1 MLTSTAL
8 TGFPEGTWQPPHTT
22 DDDSMSPS
30 SDTSP
35 QSTWVNKATTF
46 LEYGY
51 PIVPLKPSFGVS
63 NETEDPVVEQL
74 GAEPLVNRIT
84 GAATTAQEIQKLGKL
99 HEEARI
105 ATVTG
110 VGVDLLAVELN
121 KTAGREQDPF
131 WNEIRSHGKAFAG
144 VKSTTREYIFFA
156 SPALKKP
163 LPSLT
168 RKEGVV
174 LHGED
179 SLVYL
184 PGSLYE
190 WRGRDLGIDQP
201 PPGQEEKIGRAQSI
215 LKLFDRGDHL
225 TSRVENGGGGSPRS
239 DYRASLPGRQDE
251 PAVQGVS
258 QTEEKASSRH
268 SHAGHSVNGNGHRE
282 NGHATTGKG
291 GPKRSDNGQPSSTP
305 NTPAQGGS
313 RNGTGPNEEASR
325 MGQAADGPAKD
336 GSGSLSSNGETATTP
351 ESAGKSRSQVPK
363 DEQISPYRFRTG
375 EELTTSEN
383 ETSRRLNLP
392 WTVPGGLSVMT
403 GRPKVS
409 GKSSWVTNLA
419 LHLSAGRAFLGYDTS
434 EADVILMADMPP
446 PSFQEAIG
454 QVGTPGREE
463 ALAHLHVLHPTDVS
477 RLDWV
482 STIDCAYGYAEEV
495 GADLIIIDCI
505 DRYVSLK
512 GGERPTENESVA
524 HKLSADAP
532 PECPI
537 LGVKSTGCAPGE
549 PFSKTIDRLGMLGT
563 VADAI
568 LRLDNISTNTF
579 PSLRRLSTASRHG
592 AICRTH
598 LCSLQSGRYVRVT
611 RSDLMGLSEH
621 ELLGGPPIQ
630 NSAAENH
637 SRTDSQFKTNG
648 A

>member
-1 MLTSTAL
+1 
-8 TGFPEGTWQPPHTT
+8 
-22 DDDSMSPS
+22 MSPS

-51 PIVPLKPSFGVS
+51 PVVPLKPSFGVS

-84 GAATTAQEIQKLGKL
+84 GAATTAQEIQKLGKM
-99 HEEARI
+99 HEEARL

-110 VGVDLLAVELN
+110 EEVDLLALELN
-121 KTAGREQDPF
+121 TTAEREQDPF
-131 WNEIRSHGKAFAG
+131 WAKVRSLGKAFAG
-144 VKSTTREYIFFA
+144 VKSATREYIFLP
-156 SPALKKP
+156 SPTLGEPLPALTK
-163 LPSLT
+163 
-168 RKEGVV
+168 KEGIV
-174 LHGED
+174 LHGEH

-190 WRGRDLGIDQP
+190 WRGRDLRVDEP
-201 PPGQEEKIGRAQSI
+201 SPRQEEKIKRTRSI
-215 LKLFDRGDHL
+215 LRLFDRGDHL
-225 TSRVENGGGGSPRS
+225 ASGVEKGSGKSSTAAQGKPRS
-239 DYRASLPGRQDE
+239 GKGDAG
-251 PAVQGVS
+251 
-258 QTEEKASSRH
+258 
-268 SHAGHSVNGNGHRE
+268 GHSSPGHAVNRNGHRENRHRE
-282 NGHATTGKG
+282 NGHAPTTTPSAPSQNRSSG
-291 GPKRSDNGQPSSTP
+291 GTATSEGSFEDSSQNGRAANGLAQNGNSS
-305 NTPAQGGS
+305 
-313 RNGTGPNEEASR
+313 
-325 MGQAADGPAKD
+325 
-336 GSGSLSSNGETATTP
+336 SLSSTEAAT
-351 ESAGKSRSQVPK
+351 
-363 DEQISPYRFRTG
+363 PYRFRTG
-375 EELTTSEN
+375 EELTSSGN
-383 ETSRRLNLP
+383 ETGRRLNLP

-446 PSFQEAIG
+446 ASFRETIG

-482 STIDCAYGYAEEV
+482 STIDCAYGYAEDV

-524 HKLSADAP
+524 HKLSAGAP

-537 LGVKSTGCAPGE
+537 LGVKSTECAPGE

-598 LCSLQSGRYVRVT
+598 LCALQSGRYVRVT
-611 RSDLMGLSEH
+611 RSDLTGLSEH
-621 ELLGGPPIQ
+621 ELLGGPPLQ
-630 NSAAENH
+630 NSAVENH
-637 SRTDSQFKTNG
+637 SRTASQFKTNG
-648 A
+648 T

>member
-1 MLTSTAL
+1 
-8 TGFPEGTWQPPHTT
+8 
-22 DDDSMSPS
+22 MSPS

-51 PIVPLKPSFGVS
+51 PVVPLKPSFGVS

-99 HEEARI
+99 HEKARI

-110 VGVDLLAVELN
+110 EGVDLLAVELN

-131 WNEIRSHGKAFAG
+131 WNEIRSLGKAFSG
-144 VKSTTREYIFFA
+144 VKSSTREYIFFV

-163 LPSLT
+163 LPALT

-190 WRGRDLGIDQP
+190 WRDRELGIDQP
-201 PPGQEEKIGRAQSI
+201 SPGREEKIGRAQSI

-225 TSRVENGGGGSPRS
+225 ASRVENGGDGSPRS
-239 DYRASLPGRQDE
+239 GSRAGLPGRQDE

-258 QTEEKASSRH
+258 PTEEEEASS
-268 SHAGHSVNGNGHRE
+268 SPSLAGHSVNGNGHRE
-282 NGHATTGKG
+282 NGHGTTGKS
-291 GPKRSDNGQPSSTP
+291 KRSDNGQPSSTRGAP
-305 NTPAQGGS
+305 GQNGS
-313 RNGTGPNEEASR
+313 RNGTEPNEEAFR
-325 MGQAADGPAKD
+325 MGQNGRAKD
-336 GSGSLSSNGETATTP
+336 GSGTLSSNGEAATSP
-351 ESAGKSRSQVPK
+351 ESACKSRTQVRK
-363 DEQISPYRFRTG
+363 EDQTSPYRFRTG
-375 EELTTSEN
+375 EELTAAGN
-383 ETSRRLNLP
+383 ETGRRLNLP

-446 PSFQEAIG
+446 PSFREAIG

-463 ALAHLHVLHPTDVS
+463 ALGHLHVLHPTDVS

-482 STIDCAYGYAEEV
+482 STIDCAYGYAEDV

-537 LGVKSTGCAPGE
+537 LGVKSTECAPGE

-598 LCSLQSGRYVRVT
+598 LCALQSGRYVRVT
-611 RSDLMGLSEH
+611 RSDLTGLSEH
-621 ELLGGPPIQ
+621 ELLGGPPLQ
-630 NSAAENH
+630 NSAVENH
-637 SRTDSQFKTNG
+637 SRTASQFKTNG